1 MLRVDILLLDIV
13 VILALAR
20 LMGMAARL
28 IGQPPVIGE
37 ILAGIMLGPSLFGSW
52 FGADLFPKDIISPL
66 KALADVG
73 LVLFMFVVGL
83 EIDARLVKGKGRI
96 AAGVSLGSTLL
107 PFGMGAILALF
118 LVDDHAA
125 DGKELAFVLFLGAA
139 MSATAF
145 PVLARILTDR
155 NMQRTRLGGLALACA
170 AVIDVFAWTA
180 LAVVVAIAGSDE
192 GQWHIAFAIPFAVLM
207 MVGVRPLL
215 KRLVPAY
222 EKAGRLTP
230 NLLAIVLIGMF
241 ASAWATE
248 WMNVHFI
255 FGAFIFGTVMP
266 RDERLCH
273 EILGR
278 LEQLA
283 VLLLLPMFFVVAGL
297 GVDLTKLETDSFGT
311 LIAILVVA
319 IVGKLAGA
327 YLGARLQGVSHQ
339 QSAGLAALINTRG
352 LTEIVILTVGLQKG
366 VLDTELYSL
375 MVVMALAT
383 TAMTGPLL
391 NWVYPAAQVARDLA
405 ELEKQA
411 LGRHTTY
418 RVVVVIPD
426 LDSGQALAARGVALA
441 AEHSPAEVVLAHLRP
456 YPGERLEMGLGLS
469 SELADMATALG
480 ELEELA
486 AQIRTETLP
495 VQVISRFS
503 ADVPGE
509 LPAFVAAAEPDEV
522 VAVVESPLQLDS

>member
-1 MLRVDILLLDIV
+1 MLRVDLLLLDLVIV
-13 VILALAR
+13 LALAR
-20 LMGMAARL
+20 LLGMGAKL

-37 ILAGIMLGPSLFGSW
+37 ILAGIMLGPSLFGHL
-52 FGADLFPKDIISPL
+52 FAGDLFPPDLIGPL

-83 EIDARLVKGKGRI
+83 ELDARLVRGKGRV

-107 PFGMGAILALF
+107 PFGLGAVLALF
-118 LVDDHAA
+118 LLDDHATP
-125 DGKELAFVLFLGAA
+125 GRELAFVLFLGAA

-155 NMQRTRLGGLALACA
+155 NMQRTQLGGLALACA
-170 AVIDVFAWTA
+170 AVIDVLAWTA
-180 LAVVVAIAGSDE
+180 LAVVVAIAGSGE
-192 GQWHIAFAIPFAVLM
+192 GQWHIAFAVPFAVAMLA
-207 MVGVRPLL
+207 GVRPLL
-215 KRLVPAY
+215 RRLVPSF
-222 EKAGRLTP
+222 EKSGRLTP
-230 NLLAIVLIGMF
+230 NLLAFVLIGLF

-255 FGAFIFGTVMP
+255 FGAFLFGVVMP

-297 GVDLTKLETDSFGT
+297 GVDLTKLQAGSLGT
-311 LIAILVVA
+311 LAAILVVA

-327 YLGARLQGVSHQ
+327 YASARLLGVTHQ

-352 LTEIVILTVGLQKG
+352 LTEIVILTVGLHKG

-375 MVVMALAT
+375 MVVMALVT

-391 NWVYPAAQVARDLA
+391 NRVYPARQVEQDLA
-405 ELEKQA
+405 DLEKFQ
-411 LGRHTTY
+411 LGRHTVH
-418 RVVVVIPD
+418 RIVVVVTDPATGRD
-426 LDSGQALAARGVALA
+426 LAARGAALA
-441 AEHSPAEVVLAHLRP
+441 AGHDTAEVVLAHLRP
-456 YPGERLEMGLGLS
+456 YPDERLEVGLGLS
-469 SELADMATALG
+469 SELADMATTLG
-480 ELEELA
+480 ELEALA
-486 AQIRTETLP
+486 AQVRTPGLP

-509 LPAFVAAAEPDEV
+509 LPAFVAAADPDEV
-522 VAVVESPLQLDS
+522 VTAVELPVQLES